1 MSGKSIYSSS
11 IKIINKFNEF
21 IDDDINILIVG
32 MIGVGKSTFVNM
44 VANYIKYKS
53 LDDAL
58 ETATLDQIYIINSKI
73 EINDENKIHKF
84 TLGGVDDYKIG
95 SSVTK
100 YSLQYRIKL
109 PDGKNLC
116 LIDVPGVGGQSALE
130 DKKHFQN
137 ILHEISLMKKL
148 NAICILMRPDETRAT
163 ILFKYC
169 LNQLLEH
176 LHSSAKDN
184 IFFCFTHTRA
194 TMYKPG
200 STIAI
205 LEDHLKK
212 MKDQSDIEINS
223 KGKTFCFDNESLNY
237 LAVKLYSATTGVETS
252 FSEECEIDFG
262 RSWDR
267 SSREFDRLLKEI
279 SKVKP
284 HVIEDTIYMNN
295 ARIMISYL
303 TQTMSTC
310 ISNVNTNIKLM
321 EEYDTIKTAIAD
333 FSVFLWHHSL
343 IKFNCYYETYIKMQ
357 IEQLEY
363 SENSQELIQELKEN
377 LSKYKA
383 SVQKLK
389 QNVQNN
395 KATMKTQKEIYEAFN
410 KLLNLPNVGYIIKNQ
425 IRLAQSSL
433 YKINAVEIDL

>member
-21 IDDDINILIVG
+21 IDDDINILISILVG

-73 EINDENKIHKF
+73 EINDENKIHIF
-84 TLGGVDDYKIG
+84 TLG
-95 SSVTK
+95 
-100 YSLQYRIKL
+100 SLQSIHYNIIKL
-109 PDGKNLC
+109 PDRKNLC
-116 LIDVPGVGGQSALE
+116 LIDVTG
-130 DKKHFQN
+130 
-137 ILHEISLMKKL
+137 KKL
-148 NAICILMRPDETRAT
+148 NAICILIRPDETRAT

-194 TMYKPG
+194 T
-200 STIAI
+200 I
-205 LEDHLKK
+205 
-212 MKDQSDIEINS
+212 
-223 KGKTFCFDNESLNY
+223 
-237 LAVKLYSATTGVETS
+237 ATTGVETS

-310 ISNVNTNIKLM
+310 ISNVNTNINLI
-321 EEYDTIKTAIAD
+321 EEYDTIKTAIVD

-343 IKFNCYYETYIKMQ
+343 IKFNCYYEAYIKMQ

-363 SENSQELIQELKEN
+363 SETLKN
-377 LSKYKA
+377 
-383 SVQKLK
+383 
-389 QNVQNN
+389 
-395 KATMKTQKEIYEAFN
+395 
-410 KLLNLPNVGYIIKNQ
+410 
-425 IRLAQSSL
+425 
-433 YKINAVEIDL
+433 